1 MASNALKTFRTWI
14 IERDD
19 LTDEQKAEIFHRV
32 GTMLRAAY
40 DESSTLQEAHLRQHV
55 TAHRND
61 NIASAD
67 AVAVADIMLAAL
79 DRIQDGY
86 LDLAG
91 DLSDAIDDVAG
102 V

>member
-19 LTDEQKAEIFHRV
+19 LTDEQKAEIFNRV

-61 NIASAD
+61 NIGNTD
-67 AVAVADIMLAAL
+67 AVAVADIMLDAL
-79 DRIQDGY
+79 DRVQDGY